1 MDVDLTNLAKS
12 IETLCTVEMREP
24 GSSYNVIR
32 RLYESGRKAQ
42 AGYPTE
48 LAIRGLTS
56 SVGEGDIVLITTG
69 AFVPN
74 FLPKG
79 ETDGPTG
86 AASLAFALKVG
97 LGATPVIL
105 SGETCAE
112 PIAASCQAIGLGV
125 HSVEIARK
133 IPYSVAV
140 ESFPIDDSASARA
153 DEILATLQPK
163 AIISVEALGVNS
175 EGVAHSSTGLP
186 AMKGRARF
194 EHLISAAREAG
205 ILTIGIGD
213 NGNEIGFGLIA
224 EDVRNIKP
232 YGRECRCPCGAG
244 IATVNAC
251 DILITAAVSNWGAY
265 GLSAGL
271 AAALGK
277 PDLIHDGETETRM
290 IDACVRAGA
299 ADGATGMY
307 TVSVD
312 GIPGPIHSH
321 IVDMLRVIVKKHTAT
336 GWHRDF

>member
-1 MDVDLTNLAKS
+1 MDIDLSTLARS

-24 GSSYNVIR
+24 GPSYNVIR
-32 RLYESGRKAQ
+32 RLYERGLKAQ

-48 LAIRGLTS
+48 LAIRALTS
-56 SVGEGDIVLITTG
+56 RVSEGDVVLITTG
-69 AFVPN
+69 AYVPN

-97 LGATPVIL
+97 LGAAPVIL

-112 PIAASCQAIGLGV
+112 PIVASCEAIGLGV
-125 HSVEIARK
+125 RSIEIVRK
-133 IPYSVAV
+133 IPYSAAV
-140 ESFPIDDSASARA
+140 ESFPIDDSAADRA
-153 DEILATLQPK
+153 DELLSTLEPK

-175 EGVAHSSTGLP
+175 AGVAHSSTGLP
-186 AMKGRARF
+186 AMEGRARF
-194 EHLISAAREAG
+194 EHLISAARQADV
-205 ILTIGIGD
+205 LTIGIGD
-213 NGNEIGFGLIA
+213 NGNEIGFGLIV
-224 EDVRNIKP
+224 EDVREIKP
-232 YGRECRCPCGAG
+232 YGRVCRCPCGAG

-271 AAALGK
+271 GAALGM
-277 PDLIHDGETETRM
+277 PQLIHDGATELRM
-290 IDACVRAGA
+290 IDACVRGGA

-312 GIPGPIHSH
+312 GIPGSIHAH
-321 IVDMLRVIVKKHTAT
+321 LVDMLGLIVKKNTVT
-336 GWHRDF
+336 GWRRDF

>member
-12 IETLCTVEMREP
+12 IETLCTVEMREQGP
-24 GSSYNVIR
+24 SYNVIR
-32 RLYESGRKAQ
+32 RLYEAGLKAQ

-56 SVGEGDIVLITTG
+56 RVSKGDIVLITTG

-74 FLPKG
+74 YLPKG

-86 AASLAFALKVG
+86 AASLAHALSVG
-97 LGATPVIL
+97 LGAIPVIL
-105 SGETCAE
+105 SGETCTE
-112 PIAASCQAIGLGV
+112 PIAASCEAIGLGV
-125 HSVEIARK
+125 RSLEIARK
-133 IPYSVAV
+133 IPYAVAV
-140 ESFPIDDSASARA
+140 ESFPIDESASDQAQ
-153 DEILATLQPK
+153 EILAAMEPK
-163 AIISVEALGVNS
+163 AIISVETLGVNG

-186 AMKGRARF
+186 AMEGRARF
-194 EHLISAAREAG
+194 EHLISAAREAE

-213 NGNEIGFGLIA
+213 NGNEIGFGLIV
-224 EDVRNIKP
+224 EDVRAIKP
-232 YGRECRCPCGAG
+232 FGRECRCPCGGG

-271 AAALGK
+271 GAALGM
-277 PDLIHDGETETRM
+277 PDLIHDGATEIRM
-290 IDACVRAGA
+290 IDACARGGA

-312 GIPGPIHSH
+312 GIPGPVHSH
-321 IVDMLRVIVKKHTAT
+321 IVEMLRVIVRKNTAT
-336 GWHRDF
+336 GWKRDF